1 MRCLYILKGYFSRV
15 FYINRYVCI
24 FFLSKFRKCSDFLG
38 DSSGTSGLQEG
49 KILKP
54 LPLNLFML

>member
-1 MRCLYILKGYFSRV
+1 MSLYFKGLFLQGILYKP
-15 FYINRYVCI
+15 VCMY